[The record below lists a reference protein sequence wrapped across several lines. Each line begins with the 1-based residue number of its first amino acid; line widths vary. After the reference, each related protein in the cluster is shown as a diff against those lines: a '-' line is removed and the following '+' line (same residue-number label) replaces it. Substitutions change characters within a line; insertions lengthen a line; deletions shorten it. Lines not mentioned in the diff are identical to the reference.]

1 MRPLKGAVPHCRA
14 RARPSQLRAG
24 VPGEFVQVP
33 SVQSGCFQPI
43 SSSHQQQLPTSG
55 DSISQEPV
63 QRQQELGGSEPQAC
77 SLCGKGE
84 ARLLG
89 KPREQRAGACKCPLF
104 SQAQILSR
112 CTPKPFP
119 AALCPQPALPS
130 AERLQGFPVSP
141 EPETKH
147 SALAATGRILPRN
160 HNFSSASPAVCLP
173 VLPHF
178 PLGRAAGSC
187 QHSWFMGTAAT
198 GTAQSSSNPLARE
211 CVLRLS
217 VTAKSHS
224 LAFPSG
230 LENPVTDLITQGMP
244 QNSCSLPCREATGR
258 AGAGVYCY
266 NILKHSAPK
275 DNTDKRRQLDN
286 NHDFEQSKH
295 GING

>member
-1 MRPLKGAVPHCRA
+1 MLSAHFKQPSAAAADIWRLHRPGTRPAPAGTGGVRA
-14 RARPSQLRAG
+14 
-24 VPGEFVQVP
+24 PGL
-33 SVQSGCFQPI
+33 QPVW
-43 SSSHQQQLPTSG
+43 
-55 DSISQEPV
+55 E
-63 QRQQELGGSEPQAC
+63 GGSQAPW
-77 SLCGKGE
+77 K
-84 ARLLG
+84 AQA
-89 KPREQRAGACKCPLF
+89 EQRAGACECPLF
-104 SQAQILSR
+104 SQAQILSC

-119 AALCPQPALPS
+119 APLCPQPALPS